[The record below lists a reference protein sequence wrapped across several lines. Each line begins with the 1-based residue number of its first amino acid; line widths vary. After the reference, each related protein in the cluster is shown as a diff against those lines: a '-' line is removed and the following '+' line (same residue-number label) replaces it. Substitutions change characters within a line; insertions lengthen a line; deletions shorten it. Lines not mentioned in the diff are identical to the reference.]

1 MLKSALTFLL
11 LATIAALP
19 HLATAQLYDVR
30 TSSVNYERHE
40 RTALKVQ
47 VDGTAADTRSYFQD
61 WMKDSYNVRFK
72 NGGIAGFGKSATLTA
87 KQTSASTISGKLI
100 NLYATVIAPTDS
112 TAEVQV
118 FGGFD
123 DNTFFDE
130 THSTSEFSALR
141 SLTQNF
147 AAAARLK
154 AYREMIAAA
163 EKQLRESE
171 KEKDKLERSVQ
182 QRKASTASNLS
193 RMEEL
198 KKQNIEN
205 ALQVRQDSVQLLRNV
220 DVRKANELRLQR
232 RRDRLSALDRKN

>member
-1 MLKSALTFLL
+1 MLKSTFCVLLFALL
-11 LATIAALP
+11 LVQPQGVA
-19 HLATAQLYDVR
+19 AQLYDVR
-30 TSSVNYERHE
+30 SGPVNYERRE

-47 VDGTAADTRSYFQD
+47 VDGTAADTRSFFQD

-72 NGGIAGFGKSATLTA
+72 SGGIAGFGKSATLMA

-100 NLYATVIAPTDS
+100 NIYATIIAPTDS

-118 FGGFD
+118 FGAFD

-130 THSTSEFSALR
+130 ARSPNEFAALR

-147 AAAARLK
+147 ASAARLK
-154 AYREMIAAA
+154 AYRDMIAAA
-163 EKQLRESE
+163 EKQLRDSE

-182 QRKASTASNLS
+182 QRKASTVSNLN
-193 RMEEL
+193 RMEDL
-198 KKQNIEN
+198 KKQNIAN
-205 ALQVRQDSVQLLRNV
+205 ILQVRQDSVQLIRNV